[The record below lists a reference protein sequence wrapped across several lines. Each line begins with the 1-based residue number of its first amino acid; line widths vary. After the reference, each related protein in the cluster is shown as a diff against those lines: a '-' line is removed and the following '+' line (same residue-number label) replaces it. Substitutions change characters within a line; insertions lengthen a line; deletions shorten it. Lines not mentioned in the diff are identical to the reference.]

1 MGFSNV
7 DDQDIT
13 KDYFRA
19 SEELVVLVAFIT
31 SGSGSAMMLAATS
44 WFFAF
49 DLYKLKIEEGRCPP
63 ESLFWTNHA
72 FSLSLSHQRGQGG
85 SSLALHSIF
94 QKQNT
99 VWVCTKT
106 SELFNWILFNL
117 PNTFFFLWFFIFL
130 NLFTFLNFEEKL
142 AKLTEKFSKS
152 TNKIAGNSLLTNEM
166 RAKTVLTGKNVNNNK
181 ARQKS

>member
-94 QKQNT
+94 KNRIPSEFAQK
-99 VWVCTKT
+99 
-106 SELFNWILFNL
+106 L
-117 PNTFFFLWFFIFL
+117 PSCSIEFYSTYLIPSFSYVFSFF
-130 NLFTFLNFEEKL
+130 
-142 AKLTEKFSKS
+142 
-152 TNKIAGNSLLTNEM
+152 
-166 RAKTVLTGKNVNNNK
+166 
-181 ARQKS
+181 

>member
-94 QKQNT
+94 HKTEYQTKSEFAQK
-99 VWVCTKT
+99 
-106 SELFNWILFNL
+106 L
-117 PNTFFFLWFFIFL
+117 P
-130 NLFTFLNFEEKL
+130 
-142 AKLTEKFSKS
+142 
-152 TNKIAGNSLLTNEM
+152 
-166 RAKTVLTGKNVNNNK
+166 
-181 ARQKS
+181 

>member
-1 MGFSNV
+1 MWTTKIS
-7 DDQDIT
+7 QRIT
-13 KDYFRA
+13 LEHQRNLLSLLHSF
-19 SEELVVLVAFIT
+19 T

-117 PNTFFFLWFFIFL
+117 PNTFFFLWFFIF
-130 NLFTFLNFEEKL
+130 FEFVYIFELWRK
-142 AKLTEKFSKS
+142 TRQINWEVF
-152 TNKIAGNSLLTNEM
+152 KIN
-166 RAKTVLTGKNVNNNK
+166 
-181 ARQKS
+181 Q

>member
-1 MGFSNV
+1 MLQKSSHRRGATRPWLGKETKAKKEVSADDLFFVIFVLWCRISSRGSFIKSVGFSNV

-94 QKQNT
+94 H
-99 VWVCTKT
+99 KT
-106 SELFNWILFNL
+106 EYRLSLHKNFRVVQ
-117 PNTFFFLWFFIFL
+117 L
-130 NLFTFLNFEEKL
+130 NSIQ
-142 AKLTEKFSKS
+142 LT
-152 TNKIAGNSLLTNEM
+152 
-166 RAKTVLTGKNVNNNK
+166 
-181 ARQKS
+181 